1 MAPAAPMRRSEAGHL
16 LVGLMVLIAVMMI
29 LMTVAAQSWVFI
41 MRRDAEAEM
50 IFRGEEY
57 ARALQFYKN
66 ELGSYPLDLKVLMQ
80 RGPHRHRFIRRL
92 YKDPLANDGTWGKLY
107 LSPTGKGFINPYA
120 SRRGT
125 DPFGNPAEGPFPG
138 GGPRAG
144 GGLKPLNDP
153 MAMMD
158 GLRSRNRGAEGE
170 EDPSGYSEMTPEE
183 FEARGGEQQGLPIV
197 GVVHKTRES
206 GLKIYKNLAN
216 LNDWA
221 FTVLLEGQETVGQPA
236 VAGAPGQQKPLQQG
250 IGDHTNPFSLGPQQS
265 GPTERNLFQ
274 ERNNLRRK
282 MQQEQ
287 REKERKEREEAADSD
302 DQEVEEEYP
311 PEEEPPL
318 DDEQQEEPDEGEE
331 QDPNAPDQS
340 RL

>member
-1 MAPAAPMRRSEAGHL
+1 MVPGASMRRSEAGHL

-57 ARALQFYKN
+57 ARALQFYKI

-80 RGPHRHRFIRRL
+80 KGPHRHRYIRRL
-92 YKDPLANDGTWGKLY
+92 YKDPLASDGTWGKLY

-120 SRRGT
+120 SRRGA
-125 DPFGNPAEGPFPG
+125 DPFGNPADGPFPG

-144 GGLKPLNDP
+144 GGLNPLSDP
-153 MAMMD
+153 MAAMD
-158 GLRSRNRGAEGE
+158 GLRPRNKPGE
-170 EDPSGYSEMTPEE
+170 DQEDPSGYSELTPEE

-197 GVVHKTRES
+197 GVVHKTKES

-221 FTVLLEGQETVGQPA
+221 FTVLLDGQETLGQPA
-236 VAGAPGQQKPLQQG
+236 GAGPNAPQRPLQQG

-265 GPTERNLFQ
+265 GPKEKNLFK
-274 ERNNLRRK
+274 EFIDKRRK
-282 MQQEQ
+282 AAQDQRDKEQ
-287 REKERKEREEAADSD
+287 KEGAESD
-302 DQEVEEEYP
+302 DQAIEEDYP
-311 PEEEPPL
+311 PEDEPPL
-318 DDEQQEEPDEGEE
+318 DDESQEEPDDGEE
-331 QDPNAPDQS
+331 QDPNAPDDA